1 MEMEYS
7 KFMEKTNA
15 VLAHLA
21 VVDVGAIAPAIE
33 SAITAGQVEG
43 LTPKQYGQF
52 WAGIRTLCSTLP
64 KDISPIG
71 HGTQSSV
78 PSQQLSYVT
87 SAELTIKDA
96 IVAIGEANPTAAK
109 LMGELIM
116 PARMTANRTAFD
128 DLDDLATYFSNRAGR
143 EAVDAYKE
151 KRWNGELLKDGTL
164 GITPKEPKVNTEESE

>member
-109 LMGELIM
+109 LMVELIM

-164 GITPKEPKVNTEESE
+164 GITPKEPKVN

>member
-15 VLAHLA
+15 VLAHLE
-21 VVDVGAIAPAIE
+21 VVDVGAIAPAIQ

-43 LTPKQYGQF
+43 LTSKQYGQF

-71 HGTQSSV
+71 HGTSSSV
-78 PSQQLSYVT
+78 PSQQQSYVT
-87 SAELTIKDA
+87 SVEQTIKNA
-96 IVAIGEANPTAAK
+96 IVAIGETDPLAAS
-109 LMGELIM
+109 LMVELFM
-116 PARMTANRTAFD
+116 PARMTVARPAFA

-143 EAVDAYKE
+143 EATDAYKE
-151 KRWNGELLKDGTL
+151 KRWDGELREDGTL
-164 GITPKEPKVNTEESE
+164 GVTPKEPKAREESK